1 MDTLLA
7 MKTLIIPFRL
17 QFQTALTLPRA
28 SARGFTLV
36 ETLIVLATVA
46 VLLAIG
52 VPSMASTIKSVKLR
66 SASDVF
72 VSGLLLARSEAIK
85 RNARTV
91 LCKSA
96 DGSACALTGG
106 WEQGWIVFPD
116 INNNGARES
125 AEDIILREAP
135 LAEGVRVVG
144 NPNVAKYVSFTPS
157 GATKL
162 VGGGFQAGRLTVC
175 HQSAAPGEARQIILN
190 AVGRPRVQK
199 TRVADCA

>member
-1 MDTLLA
+1 MATLLA
-7 MKTLIIPFRL
+7 MKISIILFRL

-36 ETLIVLATVA
+36 ETLMVLATVA
-46 VLLAIG
+46 VLVTIG
-52 VPSMASTIKSVKLR
+52 VPSMVGIIKSVKLR
-66 SASDVF
+66 SASDIF
-72 VSGLLLARSEAIK
+72 VSGLFLARSEAIK

-96 DGSACALTGG
+96 DGAACASIGG

-116 INNNGARES
+116 INNNGAREA
-125 AEDIILREAP
+125 AETIILREAP
-135 LAEGVRVVG
+135 LEEGVRVVG
-144 NPNVAKYVSFTPS
+144 NLNVAKYVSFTPS

-162 VGGGFQAGRLTVC
+162 MGGGFQAGTLTVC
-175 HQSAAPGEARQIILN
+175 HHSAAPGEARQIILN

-199 TRVADCA
+199 VSVSSCN